1 MMEACQPLY
10 SSKLSFR
17 RATNQGRSLSRSSR
31 QEGRGGRGTHPSHA
45 ASTCGLPH
53 GCHGVMT
60 SLLASRLGGL
70 FRGLVAG
77 ETVQRPS
84 QSSRGGKN
92 GPVATQACPSET
104 GPIFDAP
111 LPRLVAAVEAHRAP
125 ARAWLMTLPS
135 WKGEGAQEKG
145 GAESCGSHP
154 GESYPGSHRGESQAG
169 SCGPGPYRDFVR
181 AALSGISRRGRG
193 SLFASAGLWERW
205 WNPKAE
211 VVQIFTILAI
221 LTTTPNEVGHNR
233 MPVDPGARGM
243 ADLAW
248 RGRGDHRSVARHPAT
263 ASDQEDALTRL
274 TGEAGMSATMTP
286 HRSGARR
293 AIVLSH
299 VRTGE
304 RIFYSAVTA

>member
-104 GPIFDAP
+104 GPIFDGSF
-111 LPRLVAAVEAHRAP
+111 PRLVAAVEAHRVA
-125 ARAWLMTLPS
+125 ARARPNTLKSGMPNPHGS
-135 WKGEGAQEKG
+135 YLLGRWTEIAPDEGYF
-145 GAESCGSHP
+145 H
-154 GESYPGSHRGESQAG
+154 
-169 SCGPGPYRDFVR
+169 V
-181 AALSGISRRGRG
+181 
-193 SLFASAGLWERW
+193 SAKCYFPF
-205 WNPKAE
+205 N
-211 VVQIFTILAI
+211 
-221 LTTTPNEVGHNR
+221 
-233 MPVDPGARGM
+233 
-243 ADLAW
+243 
-248 RGRGDHRSVARHPAT
+248 
-263 ASDQEDALTRL
+263 
-274 TGEAGMSATMTP
+274 
-286 HRSGARR
+286 
-293 AIVLSH
+293 VL
-299 VRTGE
+299 
-304 RIFYSAVTA
+304 